1 MEPEL
6 NKLKNKACGRVREF
20 LLDKIGMLKKPMTNI
35 IFVQKN
41 VLLKFK
47 IFTEFLKEH
56 YLEIYVEL
64 SKNYAEVMSKIYL
77 TKFKSYVKE
86 IEKLLLADLY
96 KSKDTVL
103 SDNIKEIRSTLNFVG
118 NMSYQ
123 QEGRSIFYLMK
134 REEVLK

>member
-1 MEPEL
+1 
-6 NKLKNKACGRVREF
+6 
-20 LLDKIGMLKKPMTNI
+20 MTNI